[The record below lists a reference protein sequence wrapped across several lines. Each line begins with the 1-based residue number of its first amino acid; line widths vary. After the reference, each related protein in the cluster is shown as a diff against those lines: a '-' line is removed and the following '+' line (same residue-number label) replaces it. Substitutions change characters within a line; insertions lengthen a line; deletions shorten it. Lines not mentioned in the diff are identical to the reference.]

1 MDKINK
7 KKQTICTECG
17 ASDSCKKVDF
27 KEFMKIKKK
36 CGLVYKPKK
45 KLIT

>member
-1 MDKINK
+1 MITTNK

-36 CGLVYKPKK
+36 FGLIYKSKT
-45 KLIT
+45 KLI